1 MVIFHGKMLVHQRV
15 NSRDDSDVSKHR
27 YGKSMASRASRSDN
41 LLGRWVLHSYVHVY
55 RRVNNLN
62 NSTPGYP
69 EFYGTFLV
77 FVASIT
83 HSFSS
88 TIPIYFHYS
97 LLQSRFLCLFNH
109 KSCRLNH
116 NSLAATSP
124 IVMVHM
130 LGG

>member
-1 MVIFHGKMLVHQRV
+1 MELPNWPQSISLKDI
-15 NSRDDSDVSKHR
+15 NSRDDSDGNKHR
-27 YGKSMASRASRSDN
+27 YGKSMASRSDN

-55 RRVNNLN
+55 RRVNILN
-62 NSTPGYP
+62 NSAPGYP
-69 EFYGTFLV
+69 EFHGTFPG
-77 FVASIT
+77 FVASIA

-97 LLQSRFLCLFNH
+97 LLQSHFLCPFNP
-109 KSCRLNH
+109 KSCWLNH
-116 NSLAATSP
+116 NLLAATSP